1 MFQRA
6 VYFLLTCRN
15 QHFRRVTKKPLELI
29 NSVKFRDIKLKS
41 HKPSN
46 FLDNGIS
53 LLPCKFLEER
63 TAFYPTPLLPSA
75 QALLWTSSR
84 TTGWVNECCMTG
96 EGDNQKKENQ
106 CLGDKGLERCIFE
119 KSKGSGETSWLKAP
133 TLRLLVTLSQL
144 LGSHRGLWCLSLLAS
159 YNPGVVSPFILDLL
173 TRETGA
179 RLGRMAAGGANLED
193 FSIHRTPVS

>member
-1 MFQRA
+1 MGSPYYLGSSWRKG
-6 VYFLLTCRN
+6 
-15 QHFRRVTKKPLELI
+15 QHSIL
-29 NSVKFRDIKLKS
+29 
-41 HKPSN
+41 H
-46 FLDNGIS
+46 
-53 LLPCKFLEER
+53 
-63 TAFYPTPLLPSA
+63 PLLPSA

-96 EGDNQKKENQ
+96 EGDDQKKENQ

-144 LGSHRGLWCLSLLAS
+144 LRSHRGLWCLSLLAS
-159 YNPGVVSPFILDLL
+159 YHLGVVSPFVLDLL

-179 RLGRMAAGGANLED
+179 RLGRMAAGGADLED
-193 FSIHRTPVS
+193 FSIHRTPASQHHPKPHPRQQWAARGTKDQHGGQKAEASVFLVLG